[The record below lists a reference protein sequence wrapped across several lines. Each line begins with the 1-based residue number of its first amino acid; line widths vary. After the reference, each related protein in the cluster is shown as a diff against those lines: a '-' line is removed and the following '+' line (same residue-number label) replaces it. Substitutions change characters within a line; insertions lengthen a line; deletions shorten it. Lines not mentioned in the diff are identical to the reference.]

1 MIAQIHHTE
10 MYDHPENLPEISAL
24 LPLRSQL
31 RQEEN
36 EAHCDV
42 VNRQR
47 LIRSQPDKQQNTRR
61 KCPEQIRYS
70 SGADPAHQEC
80 RLNQQQHCKRHLRL
94 LQGKINLIAPDVGRH
109 IEEQKNPVP
118 AFLFPGTLINAE
130 RQKIGSRQKNRKNS
144 IPLFIT

>member
-1 MIAQIHHTE
+1 MAEQQIFQRAQHILDTCERRQSSPAHLAVHIIRRHQKRAHIPVIAQIHHTE

-47 LIRSQPDKQQNTRR
+47 LIRSQTDK
-61 KCPEQIRYS
+61 
-70 SGADPAHQEC
+70 
-80 RLNQQQHCKRHLRL
+80 
-94 LQGKINLIAPDVGRH
+94 
-109 IEEQKNPVP
+109 
-118 AFLFPGTLINAE
+118 
-130 RQKIGSRQKNRKNS
+130 
-144 IPLFIT
+144 